1 MTKPL
6 AWGINFEI
14 IQGEIVLDIK
24 YVSNIYLSNNYLFDI
39 YLYIFMKSRVTSDMY
54 RLHLHIT

>member
-14 IQGEIVLDIK
+14 IQGDILLDIK
-24 YVSNIYLSNNYLFDI
+24 YVSNIYLSNNYIFAI
-39 YLYIFMKSRVTSDMY
+39 YLFFQEI
-54 RLHLHIT
+54 